1 MEISIMETRKTVDD
15 FVKLLLKMPE
25 KLRDNAYFT
34 VNGMLM
40 SYECE
45 KTKERPNQPDKEE
58 VTAV

>member
-1 MEISIMETRKTVDD
+1 MTATIEETRKTVDD

-45 KTKERPNQPDKEE
+45 RTKERDKEE
-58 VTAV
+58 VTAVN